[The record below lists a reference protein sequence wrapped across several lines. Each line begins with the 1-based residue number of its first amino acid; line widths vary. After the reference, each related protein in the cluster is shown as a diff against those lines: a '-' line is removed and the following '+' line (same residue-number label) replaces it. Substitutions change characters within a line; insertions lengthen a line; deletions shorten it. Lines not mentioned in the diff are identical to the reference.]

1 MANNTVDESIKKGQ
15 YLKKTGPDSYVH
27 YHLDT
32 DDSVVYLSEK
42 IDGTDGSGAAY
53 AKDAKLHDALC
64 ALYTLASEGG
74 KAATA
79 LDELSALVSGHLNN
93 TNNPHQVSKDDVKLG
108 LVVNATMDTTPTENS
123 NNYVKSG
130 GVYHAIKNVSA
141 KADKAISIANG
152 QSHAYV
158 FADITGLKSG
168 TLSNN
173 QPIQSGYKVG
183 DSIYIIA
190 PDVSDF

>member
-1 MANNTVDESIKKGQ
+1 MANSITSIKKGQ

-27 YHLDT
+27 YHFDT
-32 DDSVVYLSEK
+32 DDSIVYLSEK
-42 IDGTDGSGAAY
+42 IDGTNGSGAAY
-53 AKDAKLHDALC
+53 AKDAKLHDTLC
-64 ALYTLASEGG
+64 ALYTLASKGG
-74 KAATA
+74 EASTA
-79 LDELSALVSGHLNN
+79 LDTLTTKVDNHIADKS
-93 TNNPHQVSKDDVKLG
+93 NPHKVNKSQVGLG
-108 LVVNATMDTTPTENS
+108 SVVNASMDDEPIKDS

-130 GVYHAIKNVSA
+130 GVYTAVKNVSD
-141 KADKAISIANG
+141 KADQAISIANG

-158 FADITGLKSG
+158 FADVAGLKSG